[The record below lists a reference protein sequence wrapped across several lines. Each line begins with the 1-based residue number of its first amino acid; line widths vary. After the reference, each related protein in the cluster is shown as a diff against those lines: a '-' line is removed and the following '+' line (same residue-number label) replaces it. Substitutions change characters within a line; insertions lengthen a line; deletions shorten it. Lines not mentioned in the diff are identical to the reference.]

1 MVADLAE
8 QLALVNAAGRAY
20 ASVTPETLRV
30 EIEGAHL
37 RLVPVAPVVQD
48 GPDGALAA
56 AGVWAAGTVL
66 GELLGAP
73 PAGDPVAP
81 RPNAVPATWWDLV
94 RDATAAAP
102 ADRPAAAVLASW
114 LRAAERDLLLGL
126 TPDAAAADTRSPT
139 PPPRYL
145 PDQAFAAEPV
155 TAGGPWRRHGRTLMV
170 AATTAVAAL
179 LAAGGILLPVAG
191 VRLPPLGGALTA
203 RTPPVAV
210 AVSPEATRAATQ
222 SPTPAATKTACC
234 AVTGYHVEGGSAIFD
249 VRGTLI
255 WYDRSVGVSGVVKS
269 RTPCASA
276 TYSGLAGGKQVANYQ
291 SPARCGSVAVQT
303 TLGATAA
310 TGAISEV
317 DVTLYVGGKAAGQER
332 CLRQTHACSAA

>member
-1 MVADLAE
+1 MPRPRTPAPRPRRPGTSPIRHLPRSRSPPVGPGADT
-8 QLALVNAAGRAY
+8 AGLSWSPRPRP
-20 ASVTPETLRV
+20 SRPS
-30 EIEGAHL
+30 
-37 RLVPVAPVVQD
+37 
-48 GPDGALAA
+48 
-56 AGVWAAGTVL
+56 W
-66 GELLGAP
+66 P
-73 PAGDPVAP
+73 PAGSSSPSPGSGCPPSV
-81 RPNAVPATWWDLV
+81 
-94 RDATAAAP
+94 
-102 ADRPAAAVLASW
+102 
-114 LRAAERDLLLGL
+114 G
-126 TPDAAAADTRSPT
+126 RSLPGRHQWPT
-139 PPPRYL
+139 P
-145 PDQAFAAEPV
+145 
-155 TAGGPWRRHGRTLMV
+155 
-170 AATTAVAAL
+170 
-179 LAAGGILLPVAG
+179 
-191 VRLPPLGGALTA
+191 
-203 RTPPVAV
+203 
-210 AVSPEATRAATQ
+210 

-317 DVTLYVGGKAAGQER
+317 DVTLYVGGRAAGQER